1 LYSLLYLSY
10 ITLYNTGKLVAE
22 QASKNEASEEKLAK
36 EEKALKKAKR
46 KEKDFP
52 SKKNKTKRRELQQRI
67 SDLESDLER
76 ATTELAEM
84 EHEADRAELEALDAK
99 KEAHRLEDKRKMT
112 QAEGRTSP
120 MKLNTGRT
128 SPMKLTMSKAKK
140 RATQKT
146 PVKELL
152 TSPRS
157 TSPQET
163 FEEFKKTVV
172 DNAASLD
179 GSENL
184 NSTSYDDDDDDEST
198 NKASYDGTESLI
210 SGRESYVSDYTRES
224 TVITSDRV
232 VDDEPTGTCNAE
244 DVLDDIVLGIS
255 GACCI
260 PVVRADAMLCNE
272 YTTAEEEAE
281 KKREARK
288 LLKKKKKM
296 KQRRRK

>member
-1 LYSLLYLSY
+1 MIFVL
-10 ITLYNTGKLVAE
+10 ILYNTGKLSAE

-52 SKKNKTKRRELQQRI
+52 SKKNKAKRRELQQRI
-67 SDLESDLER
+67 SDLESDLEL

-84 EHEADRAELEALDAK
+84 EQEADRAESDALDAK
-99 KEAHRLEDKRKMT
+99 KEAHRLKDKRKMA

-128 SPMKLTMSKAKK
+128 SPMKLSMSKAKK
-140 RATQKT
+140 RVTQKS

-152 TSPRS
+152 MSPRS

-184 NSTSYDDDDDDEST
+184 NLNSYDDDEST
-198 NKASYDGTESLI
+198 NKALYDGTGSIL

-232 VDDEPTGTCNAE
+232 VDDEPSGTCNAE
-244 DVLDDIVLGIS
+244 DVLDDLVLGIS

-260 PVVRADAMLCNE
+260 PVVLADAMLCNE

>member
-1 LYSLLYLSY
+1 M
-10 ITLYNTGKLVAE
+10 
-22 QASKNEASEEKLAK
+22 
-36 EEKALKKAKR
+36 KKAKR

-52 SKKNKTKRRELQQRI
+52 SKKNKAKRRELQQRI
-67 SDLESDLER
+67 SDLESDLEL
-76 ATTELAEM
+76 ATAELAEM
-84 EHEADRAELEALDAK
+84 EQEADRAESEALDAK
-99 KEAHRLEDKRKMT
+99 KEAHRLKDKRKMA

-128 SPMKLTMSKAKK
+128 SPMKLTMNKAKK
-140 RATQKT
+140 RGAQKS

-152 TSPRS
+152 MSPRS

-184 NSTSYDDDDDDEST
+184 NSTSNDDDDDDEST

-232 VDDEPTGTCNAE
+232 VDDEPMGGTCNAE

-260 PVVRADAMLCNE
+260 PVVLADAMLCNE

>member
-1 LYSLLYLSY
+1 
-10 ITLYNTGKLVAE
+10 
-22 QASKNEASEEKLAK
+22 
-36 EEKALKKAKR
+36 LKKAKR

-52 SKKNKTKRRELQQRI
+52 SKKNKAKRRELQQMI
-67 SDLESDLER
+67 SDLESDLEL

-84 EHEADRAELEALDAK
+84 EQEADRAESDALDAK
-99 KEAHRLEDKRKMT
+99 KEAHRLKDKRKMA

-120 MKLNTGRT
+120 MKLITART

-140 RATQKT
+140 RGTQKS

-152 TSPRS
+152 MSPRS

-172 DNAASLD
+172 DNAASFD

-184 NSTSYDDDDDDEST
+184 NLNSYDDDDDDDEST
-198 NKASYDGTESLI
+198 NKASYDGTGSLL

-232 VDDEPTGTCNAE
+232 VDDEPSGTCNVE
-244 DVLDDIVLGIS
+244 DVLDDLALGIS

-260 PVVRADAMLCNE
+260 PVVMAHAMLCNE